1 MKSPIAFPIHALAG
15 AAILV
20 LGSGCAST
28 EKMRSYEDEI
38 VTLREEK
45 TKLRKENQDL
55 KRRLGDYEM
64 RLAEANMKLLE
75 TPTLPELD
83 NVGVTY
89 GARDGNLVITLPN
102 DITFSSGQATLTTRG
117 KTALK
122 AVASTII
129 DKYPGEAYFIEG
141 HTDTDPIRKS
151 KFESNRDLSVA
162 RAMEVHAF
170 LVEECSIPDQDC
182 VVAGYGEYRPVADNA
197 TKAGKSQNRRV
208 EIVVHLAG

>member
-1 MKSPIAFPIHALAG
+1 MRTPIAFPIHALAG

-28 EKMRSYEDEI
+28 EKMRSYEEEI

-55 KRRLGDYEM
+55 KRRLSDYEM
-64 RLAEANMKLLE
+64 KLAEANMKILD
-75 TPTLPELD
+75 TPSLPELD
-83 NVGVTY
+83 GVGVTY

-102 DITFSSGQATLTTRG
+102 DITFASGQATLTTRG
-117 KTALK
+117 KSALK
-122 AVASTII
+122 TVAQTLI
-129 DKYPGEAYFIEG
+129 DKYGGEAYFIEG

-151 KFESNRDLSVA
+151 KFESNRSLSVA

-170 LVEECSIPDQDC
+170 LVEDCGIPDGDC
-182 VVAGYGEYRPVADNA
+182 VVAGYGEYRPVADN
-197 TKAGKSQNRRV
+197 TSKAGKAQNRRV
-208 EIVVHLAG
+208 EIVVRLAG